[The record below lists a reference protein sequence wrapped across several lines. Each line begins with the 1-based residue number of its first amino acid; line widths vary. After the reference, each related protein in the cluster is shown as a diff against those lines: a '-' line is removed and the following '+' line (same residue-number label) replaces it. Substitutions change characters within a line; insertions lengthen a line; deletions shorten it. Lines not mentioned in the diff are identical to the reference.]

1 LSKEIEPRDRP
12 SAADARPWW
21 TPDHH
26 RDRRPVLLA
35 RHAIKQAV
43 RGWFLDQG
51 FIEVE
56 TAALQYSPG
65 NETHL
70 HAFETRFTPLDGG
83 PARNFYLHTSPEFAC
98 KKLLAAGETR
108 IFTFAPCYR
117 NREHGRLHHPEF
129 TMLEWYRAGSDY
141 RALMRDCESLLAI
154 AAKAADIESF
164 QQPGITIPIVAP
176 VEELTVPGA
185 FEHLAGINLRATY
198 DGGGTDRDALARLA
212 GDAGIRVAD
221 DDTWSDIFTRILIE
235 RIEPHLGRSAPT
247 ILKEYPLPEAALAA
261 PSPTDPLIAER
272 FELYLAG
279 MELANAFTELADP
292 DEQRRRFEADMAE
305 KQRRYG
311 ERYPIDEDF
320 LAALALMPPAAGAA
334 LGFDRLVMAATGA
347 PRIDD
352 VLWTPL
358 ALESG

>member
-1 LSKEIEPRDRP
+1 MPKKIEPRDQPPATGGRQ
-12 SAADARPWW
+12 WW
-21 TPDHH
+21 TPAHH
-26 RDRRPVLLA
+26 NDRRPVLLA

-43 RGWFLDQG
+43 RRWFLDQG

-56 TAALQYSPG
+56 TAALQVSPG

-70 HAFETRFTPLDGG
+70 HAFETRFTPLDGS
-83 PARNFYLHTSPEFAC
+83 AVQNFYLHTSPEFAC

-141 RALMRDCESLLAI
+141 RDLMRDCEELLAV
-154 AAKAADIESF
+154 AAKATGVESF
-164 QQPGITIPIVAP
+164 QQPGITIPIAASI
-176 VEELTVPGA
+176 EEQTVSGA
-185 FEHLAGINLRATY
+185 FQDLAGIDLRATY
-198 DGGGTDRDALARLA
+198 DVRGTDRDALARLA
-212 GDAGIRVAD
+212 GDAGIRIAG

-235 RIEPHLGRSAPT
+235 RIEPHIGRRAPT
-247 ILKEYPLPEAALAA
+247 FLKDYPLPEATLAA

-334 LGFDRLVMAATGA
+334 LGFDRLLMAATGA

-358 ALESG
+358 ALAND